1 MKKTAEEI
9 VQDFLFK
16 DKPKRSYCHK
26 RDVKDWVNLLESFGK
41 QKWNEGCEKI
51 LSNIAITFIDEKN
64 INKADRESDKD
75 VFLAI
80 GQTIKNFPKPEYEQV
95 RWQAI
100 EANDGGMVRWG
111 LETTNLST
119 EQKLNKHN
127 E

>member
-41 QKWNEGCEKI
+41 SKWNEGCEKT
-51 LSNIAITFIDEKN
+51 LLNIALTFIDEKN
-64 INKADRESDKD
+64 INKAERESDKD

-100 EANDGGMVRWG
+100 EANVSW
-111 LETTNLST
+111 LCLVAEK
-119 EQKLNKHN
+119 QA
-127 E
+127 